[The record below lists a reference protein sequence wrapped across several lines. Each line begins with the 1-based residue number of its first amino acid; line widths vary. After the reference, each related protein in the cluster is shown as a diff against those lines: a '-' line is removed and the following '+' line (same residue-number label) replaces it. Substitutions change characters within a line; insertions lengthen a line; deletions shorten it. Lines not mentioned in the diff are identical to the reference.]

1 MPSNYRYPGKADFEG
16 VSKEMKTQGI
26 KTGEMSDVDA
36 SSLYREKKEGDL
48 LGSTNAK
55 FSQFVKTSKPKMM
68 HNQSA
73 LFKMA
78 DDHSI
83 YDTSGNR

>member
-1 MPSNYRYPGKADFEG
+1 MPTNYRYPGKADFEG

-48 LGSTNAK
+48 LGSTK
-55 FSQFVKTSKPKMM
+55 VDFSQFTKTSKHSMK
-68 HNQSA
+68 NDEA
-73 LFKMA
+73 AIFKMA
-78 DDHSI
+78 EDHSL